1 MLTELLRHIVKLV
14 WNALCILCRWVA
26 AAKNTILTFRKSRR
40 SAWNEDGDSLQDST
54 SHYSEMPGELS
65 ALEIE
70 RKAKLER
77 AMKAPY
83 KVKKQKEEHKS
94 IEVKIRE
101 AGW

>member
-1 MLTELLRHIVKLV
+1 
-14 WNALCILCRWVA
+14 
-26 AAKNTILTFRKSRR
+26 
-40 SAWNEDGDSLQDST
+40 
-54 SHYSEMPGELS
+54 MPGELS

-83 KVKKQKEEHKS
+83 KVKKQKKEHKS